1 MKKETGK
8 IVAGAVA
15 GAVIGGTLG
24 VLFAPRKGSDT
35 RAKIKETFNNLKDK
49 VANLSSEDIQKYINK
64 KLDEIDK
71 EISLLEITNNYKE
84 AKRRGKKL
92 IKKIIKLINYCAKKG
107 KDEFEELIE
116 DLKERVEEISEEI
129 LTNLDN

>member
-64 KLDEIDK
+64 KINEIDK

-92 IKKIIKLINYCAKKG
+92 IKKINKLINYCAKKG